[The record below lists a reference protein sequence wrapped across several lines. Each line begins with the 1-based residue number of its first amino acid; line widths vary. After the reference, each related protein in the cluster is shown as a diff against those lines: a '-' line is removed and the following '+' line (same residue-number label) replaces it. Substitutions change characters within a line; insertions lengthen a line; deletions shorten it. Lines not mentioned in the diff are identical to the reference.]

1 MTIRD
6 INMFMLYD
14 NYSTKKNFD
23 EHDPK
28 ECDPKLKHLVLSY
41 KSEGINTY
49 NVFVFNIET
58 RMIRLWHESYNLYED
73 RIKSVLLP
81 SNEFIILNCNGMMLL
96 NIGNSKKK
104 IIVDNKGF
112 SRMVHSLGGCNYL
125 RLEENN
131 HLFFKCQYYN
141 DR

>member
-14 NYSTKKNFD
+14 DYGTKKNFD

-28 ECDPKLKHLVLSY
+28 ECDPKKKHLVLSY

-131 HLFFKCQYYN
+131 HLFFKC
-141 DR
+141 